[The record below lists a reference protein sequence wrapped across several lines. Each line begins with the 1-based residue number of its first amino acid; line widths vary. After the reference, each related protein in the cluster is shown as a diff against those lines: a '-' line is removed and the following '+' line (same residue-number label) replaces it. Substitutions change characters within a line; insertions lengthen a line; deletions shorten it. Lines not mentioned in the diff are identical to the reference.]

1 MERQHSH
8 TRRPAPTNLLIT
20 VKRNFQPKPDVCLL
34 LEGTYPYVS
43 GGVSTWVHQI
53 INALPEF
60 QFSLFFIGSEKAAN
74 LKFKYSLPPNI
85 ISVEEIYLHEAGH
98 SRSASNTAPKE
109 ACERL
114 LAMIRAFLFEHPV
127 GPAETTAFLALTQE
141 VIALAR
147 ITTFDAVWNHP
158 GVWDLVCDIY
168 EKHAPQESFLD
179 FFWAVRALCEPVWKV
194 MSSADRVPPARMYH
208 SLCTGYAG
216 FAAGIASNNY
226 DSAYLLSEH
235 GIYVR
240 ERVAELQKA
249 RWITDPPI
257 IRPNLYRH
265 PAMLR
270 QIWIEFFK
278 LLGRFAYQTANYITS
293 LFENNARTQIEFGAD
308 PRRIE
313 IIPNGIHVPDFYQLR
328 GKRRAQRQLNIG
340 RKNVG
345 FLGRVV
351 QIKDVKTLL
360 KCARLVINY
369 LPDTQFLIAGPLDE
383 EPEYAAECQTLAQ
396 HLGLSDHVKF
406 LGPQKPEDILIELD
420 VMLLTSISE
429 GLPFVILESYAAGI
443 PLVSTDVGAC
453 KELIEGRPDEKPA
466 YGPGGF
472 VVPVGNAELLADALI
487 RILTD
492 PLLGDQMG
500 DAGRQRV
507 EVHYAR
513 QTVVKRY
520 RQLYQLTP
528 KDFTRTGLVPLHR
541 QSSSSVKLVTETK

>member
-1 MERQHSH
+1 VQNAYQR
-8 TRRPAPTNLLIT
+8 
-20 VKRNFQPKPDVCLL
+20 KPDVCLL

-53 INALPEF
+53 INALPEI
-60 QFSLFFIGSEKAAN
+60 QFSLLFIGSEKAAN

-85 ISVEEIYLHEAGH
+85 ISVEEVYLHESVHETGK
-98 SRSASNTAPKE
+98 SSTVPRE
-109 ACERL
+109 ACEQIL
-114 LAMIRAFLFEHPV
+114 GMLRAFLFERPQ
-127 GPAETTAFLALTQE
+127 GASETSAFLQISREIINLTRQ
-141 VIALAR
+141 
-147 ITTFDAVWNHP
+147 TTFDAAWAHP
-158 GVWDLVCDIY
+158 GVWDLVCDVY
-168 EKHAPQESFLD
+168 ERQAPEESFID
-179 FFWAVRALCEPVWKV
+179 FFWAVRALCEPVWKLLAA
-194 MSSADRVPPARMYH
+194 SDRVPPARMYH

-216 FAAGIASNNY
+216 FIAGLASYNY
-226 DSAYLLSEH
+226 DSSFLLSEH

-249 RWITDPPI
+249 RWITDPPV
-257 IRPNLYRH
+257 IRPNLYRQ

-278 LLGRFAYQTANYITS
+278 LLGRFAYQTSNYITS
-293 LFENNARTQIEFGAD
+293 LFETNARTQAEFGAD

-328 GKRRAQRQLNIG
+328 GKRRAQRQLNYG

-360 KCARLVINY
+360 KCARLVVNV

-383 EPEYAAECQTLAQ
+383 EPDYAAECETLTQ

-406 LGPQKPEDILIELD
+406 LGPQKPEDLLIELD

-453 KELIEGRPDEKPA
+453 RELIEGRPDERPA
-466 YGPGGF
+466 FGPGGF

-492 PLLGDQMG
+492 PLLADQMG

-507 EVHYAR
+507 ENHYAS
-513 QTVVKRY
+513 QTVIKRY

-528 KDFTRTGLVPLHR
+528 KDFTRTGLVALHK
-541 QSSSSVKLVTETK
+541 QATTSIKVPS